1 MKYRNIITAA
11 AIAAMPFAAHA
22 ATLVVPAAGTGPG
35 ANGSQW
41 QTELTIHTA
50 APRPVTLAL
59 SLHQGSTVLGP
70 VNVTLQARETLSI
83 ADVVKTKFNITS
95 ATGALVIEATDR
107 DARTLAVTSRTANF
121 SSAGEFG
128 QDIPAVNVSDASG
141 AGDVSALTGPSDAH
155 ASRFNFGVYAID
167 ATTVKW
173 ELVRANGTIAGTKD
187 VTYVAGQHAQ
197 HNAGVQALFNVLP
210 SDNDTVHA
218 HVVSGRA
225 IFYGSIINA
234 TGDPSFVPGVR
245 TREDI
250 VINFA
255 GIDLDENG
263 TVDIADANG
272 DGVLDA
278 PLDVFTSLFGNYF
291 RVIAEGE
298 FGETVEYEIVAAPQ
312 VEASLLDDNG
322 TLRVLASGNV
332 KGTNGELRI
341 RAISGDSSTVLVI
354 PVRYR

>member
-1 MKYRNIITAA
+1 MKYRNLITIAA
-11 AIAAMPFAAHA
+11 LAAMPFAAQA
-22 ATLVVPAAGTGPG
+22 ATLVVPAAGTGAG
-35 ANGSQW
+35 ANGSHW

-50 APRPVTLAL
+50 APRPVTLSL

-70 VNVTLQARETLSI
+70 VSVTLQARETLSI
-83 ADVVKTKFNITS
+83 EDVVKTKFNVTGGS
-95 ATGALVIEATDR
+95 GALVIEASDR
-107 DARTLAVTSRTANF
+107 DARTLAVTSRTSNV
-121 SSAGEFG
+121 SAEGEFG

-141 AGDVSALTGPSDAH
+141 AGDVTALTGPSE
-155 ASRFNFGVYAID
+155 ASANRFNFGVYAIE
-167 ATTVKW
+167 ATSVKW
-173 ELVRANGTIAGTKD
+173 ELVRANGTIAATKN
-187 VTYVAGQHAQ
+187 VAYVAGQHAQ
-197 HNAGVQALFNVLP
+197 HNAGVQTLFNVQP

-218 HVVSGRA
+218 QIVSGRA

-250 VINFA
+250 LIHFA

-278 PLDVFTSLFGNYF
+278 PVDVFTSLFGNYF

-298 FGETVEYEIVAAPQ
+298 FGEVVEYELLAAPQ
-312 VEASLLDDNG
+312 VEAALLDNTG

-332 KGTNGELRI
+332 KGTTGELRV
-341 RAISGDSSTVLVI
+341 RATSGASSSVLVI